1 MGRMVEVHSSEVGKP
16 TTSHSPFFSSP
27 IRHFARQ
34 DEACCMRNLNLNW
47 LAHAGCCS
55 TNNDD
60 MPEDERKQ
68 WEEGMII
75 DYGAV

>member
-1 MGRMVEVHSSEVGKP
+1 
-16 TTSHSPFFSSP
+16 
-27 IRHFARQ
+27 
-34 DEACCMRNLNLNW
+34 MRNLNLNW
-47 LAHAGCCS
+47 LAHAGYCG